1 MLRRDEWMKLHE
13 TVTTTDPKTGRTKK
27 TMRYIG
33 KRYALDARQARRAVV
48 HASAWTSLALV
59 AFLLPGLTQAQAGQC
74 AYVLAPYML
83 CALPLL
89 YLLMALVRLA
99 RAGSVLTEIDLLDGL
114 RSGKRSAVGLAA
126 LGALWTAGC
135 AVFLLTGGAPMNWA
149 EGAFFAGGAAVALC
163 GVAIRRRLT
172 ALRPEELT

>member
-13 TVTTTDPKTGRTKK
+13 TVTVTDPKTGRTKK
-27 TMRYIG
+27 TTRYIG
-33 KRYALDARQARRAVV
+33 KRYALDAQEARRAVV
-48 HASAWTSLALV
+48 HASAWTALALV
-59 AFLLPGLTQAQAGQC
+59 AFLLPGLTQAQTGRC

-99 RAGSVLTEIDLLDGL
+99 RAGSVLTEIDLADGL

-126 LGALWTAGC
+126 LGALWTLGC
-135 AVFLLTGGAPMNWA
+135 AAFLLTGGAPLSWA
-149 EGAFFAGGAAVALC
+149 EGAFLVGGAVVALC

-172 ALRPEELT
+172 VLRPEELT